1 MFFQHINFIPMK
13 NKTGNTSQGEME
25 MKDSALFELFV
36 SELRDIYWAEKH
48 LVKNLPKMA
57 KAATSDDLRMAF
69 MKHLEKTEQQV
80 ERLEEIF
87 QMIDKRAVGKRCGGI
102 DGIVD
107 EGKEKMEDTEE
118 GSLTRDA
125 GLISTAQKIEHY
137 EIATYGTLKTL
148 AAVLQLDDEIIDL
161 LTESLEEEKSADMK
175 LTEIAEGH
183 VNEDASEEER

>member
-183 VNEDASEEER
+183 VNENASEEER

>member
-1 MFFQHINFIPMK
+1 
-13 NKTGNTSQGEME
+13 
-25 MKDSALFELFV
+25 
-36 SELRDIYWAEKH
+36 
-48 LVKNLPKMA
+48 
-57 KAATSDDLRMAF
+57 
-69 MKHLEKTEQQV
+69 
-80 ERLEEIF
+80 LEEIF
-87 QMIDKRAVGKRCGGI
+87 QMLDKRAIGKRCEGI

-107 EGKEKMEDTEE
+107 EGKEKIEDTEE

-125 GLISTAQKIEHY
+125 GLISAGQKIEHY

>member
-1 MFFQHINFIPMK
+1 MFFQHINFTPMK

-57 KAATSDDLRMAF
+57 KAATSEDLRMAF

-87 QMIDKRAVGKRCGGI
+87 QIIDKRAVGKRCEGI

>member
-57 KAATSDDLRMAF
+57 KAATSEDLRMAF

-87 QMIDKRAVGKRCGGI
+87 QLIDKRAVGKRCEGI

>member
-1 MFFQHINFIPMK
+1 MFSQHINFIPMK

-57 KAATSDDLRMAF
+57 KAATSDDLRIAF
-69 MKHLEKTEQQV
+69 MEHLEKTEQQV

-87 QMIDKRAVGKRCGGI
+87 QMLDKRAIGKRCEGI

-107 EGKEKMEDTEE
+107 EGKEKIEDTEE

-125 GLISTAQKIEHY
+125 GLISAGQKIEHY

>member
-1 MFFQHINFIPMK
+1 MFFQHINFTPMK

-36 SELRDIYWAEKH
+36 SELKDIYWAEKH

-57 KAATSDDLRMAF
+57 KAATSEDLRMAF

-87 QMIDKRAVGKRCGGI
+87 QIIDKRAVGKRCEGI

>member
-1 MFFQHINFIPMK
+1 MFSQHINFIPMK

-48 LVKNLPKMA
+48 LVKNLPKMT

-69 MKHLEKTEQQV
+69 MEHLEKTEQQV

-87 QMIDKRAVGKRCGGI
+87 QMLDKRAIGKRCEGI
-102 DGIVD
+102 DGIVE
-107 EGKEKMEDTEE
+107 EGKEKIEDTEE

-125 GLISTAQKIEHY
+125 GLISAGQKIEHY